1 MHKKPRKP
9 TKPDTSPQVAQRDKI
24 DFDLKIR
31 EFNWSENQ
39 QKLIQTVQ
47 SKESKYIFIQ
57 GPAGSAKTH
66 LAVYT
71 ALQAMN
77 ERKIGEIVYVRQ
89 PVESSQYNI
98 GFLKGDIQDKLTPYA
113 QPLKDKLNEL
123 LPPSQIT
130 RLEAE
135 ERLICAPIGHMR
147 GRTFNGNYVIVDEAQ
162 NLSAKDFLLIM
173 TRLGKFAKMIIAG
186 DIMQPDVKNS
196 AFQKVACLF
205 DDEQSR
211 EKGVQV
217 ITFGK
222 EDIFRNEILSFIIEK
237 FEAFQE

>member
-1 MHKKPRKP
+1 MHKKAR
-9 TKPDTSPQVAQRDKI
+9 TSKPDTSPQVSQREKI

-39 QKLIQTVQ
+39 QHLIKTVQ
-47 SKESKYIFIQ
+47 AKDSRYIFVQ

-77 ERKIGEIVYVRQ
+77 ERKIGEVVYVRQ
-89 PVESSQYNI
+89 PVESSQHNI

-113 QPLKDKLNEL
+113 QPLKDKLHEF

-135 ERLICAPIGHMR
+135 ERIVCAPIGHMR
-147 GRTFNGNYVIVDEAQ
+147 GRTFNANYVIVDEAQ
-162 NLSAKDFLLIM
+162 NLSSKDFLLIM
-173 TRLGKFAKMIIAG
+173 TRLGKFSKMIITG
-186 DIMQPDVKNS
+186 DVMQPDVKNS
-196 AFQKVACLF
+196 AFQKVVSLF
-205 DDEQSR
+205 DDQESKN
-211 EKGVQV
+211 KGIHT

-222 EDIFRNEILSFIIEK
+222 EDIFRNEILSFVIEK
-237 FEAFQE
+237 FESFKE